1 MKKMF
6 LVLAALFAPLLL
18 CGCSLTDVDELYSL
32 PQPQEEYL
40 QLQALIDAEITGGS
54 EYSAPTAG
62 SQRQSVQ
69 LTDIDGDGAN
79 EALAFLKNSSSVPVI
94 CVYRVESGQYVPAV
108 TITGEGTGIGRVE
121 YSDLDG
127 DGVSEIIVSWKIST
141 DIVTMRAYSVRNWSS
156 SVLLTASCA
165 DFLIGNLSGG
175 ENPEV
180 LALCFSDD
188 GGVVESYSTD
198 RAGEQIRSS
207 AKLSAALTYAD
218 RFRFASISGGTPA
231 IFVEGHYQR
240 DDQEWYLTDVIIAS
254 EGKLVN
260 VTMNNDT
267 GNSSTRRSTAVYSQD
282 IDNDGVMEIPISTSL
297 FKQPRVEAEYY
308 VFDWYDYDAYGRR
321 SLSASTYHCY
331 SDGWYYVIPQQWR
344 DSLTI
349 RRETGK
355 SGERTIVLSTVDGD
369 TEAFTDRL
377 TIYTLSD
384 ENRRDRA
391 RLQGRFI
398 LISGETVIYAAKLHS
413 DDNAPATEDEKNDVI
428 SRFRLIYSEWMPG
441 AV

>member
-6 LVLAALFAPLLL
+6 LVLAALLTPLLL
-18 CGCSLTDVDELYSL
+18 CGCSMADVDELYSL

-40 QLQALIDAEITGGS
+40 QLQTLIDAEITGGS

-69 LTDIDGDGAN
+69 LTDIDGDGSN
-79 EALAFLKNSSSVPVI
+79 EAVAFFRNSSSVPVI
-94 CVYRVESGQYVPAV
+94 CVYRVENGQYVPAV

-127 DGVSEIIVSWKIST
+127 DGVSEIIVSWKISM
-141 DIVTMRAYSVRNWSS
+141 DIVTMRAYSVRSWSS
-156 SVLLTASCA
+156 SVLHTTNCT

-175 ENPEV
+175 QNPEV
-180 LALCFSDD
+180 LVLRFTDD
-188 GGVVESYSTD
+188 GGYVESYSTD
-198 RAGEQIRSS
+198 KAGEQTISS
-207 AKLSAALTYAD
+207 AKLSASLTYAD
-218 RFRFASISGGTPA
+218 RFRYASIAGGTPA
-231 IFVEGHYQR
+231 IFVEGHYER
-240 DDQEWYLTDVIIAS
+240 DDKDWYLTDVITAS
-254 EGKLVN
+254 EGRLVN
-260 VTMNNDT
+260 ITMNSSA
-267 GNSSTRRSTAVYSQD
+267 GNSSTQRSTAVYSQD
-282 IDNDGVMEIPISTSL
+282 IDNDGVMEIPISTGL
-297 FKQPRVEAEYY
+297 YKQPKVDAEYY
-308 VFDWYDYDAYGRR
+308 VFDWYDYDASGRR
-321 SLSASTYHCY
+321 TLSASTYHCY

-355 SGERTIVLSTVDGD
+355 SGERTIVLSTVD
-369 TEAFTDRL
+369 EATAAVTDRL

-391 RLQGRFI
+391 RLKGRFI

-413 DDNAPATEDEKNDVI
+413 DDNAPVTEEEKNDVI
-428 SRFRLIYSEWMPG
+428 SRFHLIYSEWMPG